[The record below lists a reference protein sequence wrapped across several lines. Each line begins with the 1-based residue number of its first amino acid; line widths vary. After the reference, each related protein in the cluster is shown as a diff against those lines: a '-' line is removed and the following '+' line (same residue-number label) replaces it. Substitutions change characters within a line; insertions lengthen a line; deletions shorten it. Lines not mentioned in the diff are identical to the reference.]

1 MGATKWRRDYEE
13 LCDASAGCDGKVLEA
28 DSYVERWMRGTGS
41 IGVGRVEERDYEMKL
56 WLIRHGMTKGNRE
69 HRYVGVTDEG
79 ILPEEKERLQARAAE
94 MDLHPA
100 IVFVSPARRCRETA
114 ECLFPGAAPALIVV
128 PEFMEMNFGAFEYMS
143 WQEINQ
149 DPDSAHRAAYQRYI
163 DSGGE
168 TAFPGGE
175 SKAEFTRRVCDG
187 FERAMLP
194 RMQALMPA
202 TDASVASEIKAG
214 TEREIVFKLQD
225 PGSTEDARS
234 ECSGEDIAIV
244 AHGGTIM
251 ALMERYAEP
260 HKPYF
265 EWSVKPGEGF
275 QLDLKNFVMGS
286 DLIKCYGFLSESTSM
301 VSAASTMI
309 SPVMESTEGISL
321 KKKKPNTIAAT
332 GSQEHRMDAFPA
344 SI

>member
-1 MGATKWRRDYEE
+1 
-13 LCDASAGCDGKVLEA
+13 
-28 DSYVERWMRGTGS
+28 
-41 IGVGRVEERDYEMKL
+41 MKL

-69 HRYVGVTDEG
+69 HRYVGTTDEG
-79 ILPEEKERLQARAAE
+79 LLPEEKERLQARTAD

-114 ECLFPGAAPALIVV
+114 ACLFPGTAPELIVV

-143 WQEINQ
+143 WQEIDQ
-149 DPDSAHRAAYQRYI
+149 DPDPAHRAAYQRYI

-175 SKAEFTRRVCDG
+175 SKAMFTKRVCDG
-187 FERAMLP
+187 FERAVLP
-194 RMQALMPA
+194 RIQALMKA
-202 TDASVASEIKAG
+202 ADASVVSEAAAG

-225 PGSTEDARS
+225 HRSVEDARPES
-234 ECSGEDIAIV
+234 SCEDIAIV

-265 EWSVKPGEGF
+265 EWSVKPGEGYR
-275 QLDLKNFVMGS
+275 LNVVGGAN
-286 DLIKCYGFLSESTSM
+286 IE
-301 VSAASTMI
+301 
-309 SPVMESTEGISL
+309 PVGWFDFTRI
-321 KKKKPNTIAAT
+321 
-332 GSQEHRMDAFPA
+332 
-344 SI
+344 